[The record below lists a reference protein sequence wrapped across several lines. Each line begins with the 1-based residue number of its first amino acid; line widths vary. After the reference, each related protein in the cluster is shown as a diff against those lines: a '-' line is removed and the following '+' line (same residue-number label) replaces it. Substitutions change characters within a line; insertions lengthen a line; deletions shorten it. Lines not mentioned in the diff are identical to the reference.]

1 MKKRY
6 KLRNWVKTSL
16 IILAGSLLVIGF
28 IAIANERV
36 VEIESNE
43 VLENE

>member
-6 KLRNWVKTSL
+6 KLRSWVKTSL

-28 IAIANERV
+28 IEIAHNRV

>member
-36 VEIESNE
+36 NEIESNE

>member
-1 MKKRY
+1 MKKKY

-36 VEIESNE
+36 NEIKSNE